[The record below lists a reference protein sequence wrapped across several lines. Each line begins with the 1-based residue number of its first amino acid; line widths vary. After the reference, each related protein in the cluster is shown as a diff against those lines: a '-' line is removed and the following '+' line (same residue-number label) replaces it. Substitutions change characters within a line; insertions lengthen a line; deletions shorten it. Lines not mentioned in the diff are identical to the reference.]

1 LNSSRNSEKMTIGEF
16 LYKQNQK
23 YKETKE
29 KLVEDERRK
38 LKEESSKSFVQEKSI
53 LLIEKIKDQ
62 VFEEIF
68 SVLDNNGSGNLTPN
82 NLNQKG

>member
-1 LNSSRNSEKMTIGEF
+1 MNSSRNSEKMTIGEF